1 MNIQKL
7 MQQAQQMQAKLQ
19 KEMQE
24 MVVEATVG
32 GGMVT
37 VKMSGTKQLVAVEI
51 DPEFAMAFAKLSI
64 VHGNIFDNDTARAY
78 AEKSIEHAD
87 RLTQRHPDVQKYHE
101 HREHRGSDT
110 GISRQHGRCGI
121 HRRVI
126 TIGKPKQETGRSQ
139 HQGPRRH

>member
-37 VKMSGTKQLVAVEI
+37 VRMSGTKQLVGVEI
-51 DPEFAMAFAKLSI
+51 DAEVLDPEDPAMVQDLVLAAVNEAGRKVDEELQAKMGGVAGGLAGGLGGL
-64 VHGNIFDNDTARAY
+64 V
-78 AEKSIEHAD
+78 
-87 RLTQRHPDVQKYHE
+87 
-101 HREHRGSDT
+101 
-110 GISRQHGRCGI
+110 
-121 HRRVI
+121 
-126 TIGKPKQETGRSQ
+126 
-139 HQGPRRH
+139 

>member
-37 VKMSGTKQLVAVEI
+37 VRMSGEKKLVGVEI
-51 DPEFAMAFAKLSI
+51 DREVLDPEDPSM
-64 VHGNIFDNDTARAY
+64 
-78 AEKSIEHAD
+78 
-87 RLTQRHPDVQKYHE
+87 VQDLVLAAVNE
-101 HREHRGSDT
+101 AG
-110 GISRQHGRCGI
+110 
-121 HRRVI
+121 RRVDEALQAKM
-126 TIGKPKQETGRSQ
+126 GGVA
-139 HQGPRRH
+139 GGLAGGLGGLV

>member
-37 VKMSGTKQLVAVEI
+37 VKMSGEKKLVGVEI
-51 DPEFAMAFAKLSI
+51 DREVLDPEDPSM
-64 VHGNIFDNDTARAY
+64 
-78 AEKSIEHAD
+78 
-87 RLTQRHPDVQKYHE
+87 VQDLVLAAVNE
-101 HREHRGSDT
+101 AG
-110 GISRQHGRCGI
+110 
-121 HRRVI
+121 RRVDEALQAKM
-126 TIGKPKQETGRSQ
+126 GGVA
-139 HQGPRRH
+139 GGLAGGLGGLV